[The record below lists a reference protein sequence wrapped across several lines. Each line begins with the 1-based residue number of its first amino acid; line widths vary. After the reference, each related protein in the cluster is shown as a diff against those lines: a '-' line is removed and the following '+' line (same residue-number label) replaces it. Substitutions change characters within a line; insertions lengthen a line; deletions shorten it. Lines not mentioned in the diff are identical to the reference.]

1 MTKSLPICILGT
13 GSYVPEGIR
22 DNQYFEKILDTS
34 DEWIVTRTGIR
45 TRHYA
50 AEDQATSDLAA
61 IAGKRALEDA
71 GLTVDDID
79 IIIVA
84 TATGDHQFPATAAI
98 VQDKIG
104 AKNIPAFDVSAA
116 CAGFLYASITASSF
130 LSSGMY
136 KRALVIGA
144 EALSRFANWTDRT
157 TAVLFGDAASA
168 AVYGIGEDP
177 DSSMLYYNL
186 GCDGS
191 RSHQIWVPA
200 GGSRRPAAHD
210 TVDEHLHTLHMKG
223 REVYKFA
230 VVKMQQI
237 IDDALGSANL
247 TPNDLAL
254 VIPHQSNL
262 RIIESV
268 REKMGL
274 PAEKVSVS
282 IQRYG
287 NTSAASVPM
296 GLDEARRAG
305 VVKKGDIILMVALG
319 SGLVWGTMIFRL

>member
-1 MTKSLPICILGT
+1 MTKALPICILGT
-13 GSYVPEGIR
+13 GTYVPEKVR
-22 DNQYFEKILDTS
+22 DNHFFEKNLDTS

-45 TRHYA
+45 ERHFA
-50 AEDQATSDLAA
+50 ADDQATSDLAA
-61 IAGKRALEDA
+61 LAGKRALEDA
-71 GLTVDDID
+71 GLSADDID

-98 VQDKIG
+98 VQEKIG
-104 AKNIPAFDVSAA
+104 AKQIPAFDIGAA

-130 LSSGMY
+130 LGAGMY

-168 AVYGIGEDP
+168 AVLGINEDP
-177 DSSMLYYNL
+177 ESAMMYCNL

-191 RSHQIWVPA
+191 RSHHIWVPA
-200 GGSRRPAAHD
+200 GGSRLPAAHH
-210 TVDEHLHTLHMKG
+210 TVDGHMHTLHMKG

-230 VVKMQQI
+230 VVKMQQL
-237 IDDALGSANL
+237 IDEALTSANL
-247 TPNDLAL
+247 TPSDLAL

-268 REKMGL
+268 RERMGL
-274 PAEKVSVS
+274 PLEKIS
-282 IQRYG
+282 INIQHYG

-296 GLDEARRAG
+296 GLDEARRTG
-305 VVKKGDIILMVALG
+305 VVKKGDIVLMVAIG
-319 SGLVWGTMIFRL
+319 SGLVWGTMIVRL